1 MKKLLL
7 ILSATFVLSSCSMYQ
22 QFRTSTAVGDFRQY
36 TAEGFVITPATTG
49 YAYDPV
55 ATMEISFYPGYKEV
69 VVKEAYSRKALL
81 TSKKAA
87 EKAAYQTKKQM
98 FHPDYDYMLAELVKQ
113 AKAMGATGIMD
124 LKIQSHYTY
133 NAKTGTS
140 NTPYKYTASGFAVI
154 IK

>member
-1 MKKLLL
+1 
-7 ILSATFVLSSCSMYQ
+7 
-22 QFRTSTAVGDFRQY
+22 
-36 TAEGFVITPATTG
+36 
-49 YAYDPV
+49 
-55 ATMEISFYPGYKEV
+55 
-69 VVKEAYSRKALL
+69 
-81 TSKKAA
+81 
-87 EKAAYQTKKQM
+87 M

-140 NTPYKYTASGFAVI
+140 NTPYKYTASGFAVV